1 MAQNLVRDAETELYG
16 GFNLGALFKGDFA
29 ALAAPLMEILY
40 NSKKDLIATGA
51 DRIMTIPVS
60 AVNALCDRLGITDSE
75 GRRQVLEAFSVW
87 GDKGGD
93 VLVAIAEAKAA
104 S

>member
-1 MAQNLVRDAETELYG
+1 MSQDLATTNDAELYG

-29 ALAAPLMEILY
+29 ALAAPFMEILY

-60 AVNALCDRLGITDSE
+60 AVNALCDRMGITDGE

-93 VLVAIAEAKAA
+93 VLVALAEAKAA